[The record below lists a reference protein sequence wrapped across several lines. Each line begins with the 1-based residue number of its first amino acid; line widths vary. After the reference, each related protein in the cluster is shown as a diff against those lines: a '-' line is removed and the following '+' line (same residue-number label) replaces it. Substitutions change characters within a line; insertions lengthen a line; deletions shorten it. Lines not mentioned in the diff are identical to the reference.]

1 MSPLALHLRIEL
13 ARARRAFPDN
23 PEWPAE
29 QARAARH
36 LIAGT
41 PELYFLENE
50 MEFETMLNGQVMTID
65 QISAEVSKLAED
77 AREIARTSKDDHAET
92 ADIGGVPVTC
102 CAIYSRARDWIVCN
116 WYVDGRGAFIHQ
128 RDAENEVARVAAPQ
142 PHKAIPLAAARELV
156 DFAESLVDRFAEKA
170 DVAAA
175 AGASR
180 SGRLRGIEVT
190 VRLSR
195 VAGQTV
201 EAWTVDGVPNLSITQ
216 AAEVL
221 DERGS

>member
-23 PEWPAE
+23 PEWRAE

-50 MEFETMLNGQVMTID
+50 MEFEAMLNGQVMTID
-65 QISAEVSKLAED
+65 QISAELSKLANE

-102 CAIYSRARDWIVCN
+102 CAIHTRARDWIVCN
-116 WYVDGRGAFIHQ
+116 WYVDGRGTFTQQ

-156 DFAESLVDRFAEKA
+156 DFAESIVARFAAKSDEL
-170 DVAAA
+170 AAFGA
-175 AGASR
+175 AR
-180 SGRLRGIEVT
+180 HGRLRNVPVSVYLRRI
-190 VRLSR
+190 
-195 VAGQTV
+195 AGQTV
-201 EAWTVDGVPNLSITQ
+201 ETWMVDGVPNLTITE

-221 DERGS
+221 DTRGS